1 MIEPYSD
8 RPETAGSLLVNAST
22 LTSLAKSWSS
32 EGYQVNIHAIGGS
45 YPPPLIQHIA
55 TRGGSILSQ
64 HTSHITLCD
73 VVPKRRV

>member
-8 RPETAGSLLVNAST
+8 RPDTSGSLLVNAST

-45 YPPPLIQHIA
+45 YYGLFPIPP
-55 TRGGSILSQ
+55 SFS
-64 HTSHITLCD
+64 
-73 VVPKRRV
+73 

>member
-45 YPPPLIQHIA
+45 YPPPDPAYCNAWREHFESA
-55 TRGGSILSQ
+55 
-64 HTSHITLCD
+64 HKPHYTL
-73 VVPKRRV
+73 